1 LFVVHVIQGLVQLLF
16 ARGDLMRSM
25 KRRPFFTVA
34 LIFIFVATAFP
45 VFAHHGRATY
55 DETKLATI
63 MGTVSAFQ
71 FSNPHAQLFLNV
83 KDDKG
88 KIEMWVGEG
97 TSPNMLVREGWDR
110 KTIKPGDQ
118 ITATGH
124 PARDGSY
131 NMRIEKIVLPNGR
144 ELTFEGPGG
153 T

>member
-1 LFVVHVIQGLVQLLF
+1 MKSRRLFLSSVIVGLL
-16 ARGDLMRSM
+16 
-25 KRRPFFTVA
+25 
-34 LIFIFVATAFP
+34 ATAVP
-45 VFAHHGRATY
+45 AFAHHGRATY
-55 DETKLATI
+55 DETKSATI

-71 FSNPHAQLFLNV
+71 FSNPHAQLVLDV
-83 KDDKG
+83 KGDKG
-88 KIEMWVGEG
+88 KIETWVGEG

-124 PARDGSY
+124 PARNGTNS
-131 NMRIEKIVLPNGR
+131 MRIEKIVLPNGR

>member
-1 LFVVHVIQGLVQLLF
+1 MRKKITAWLIAGIALL
-16 ARGDLMRSM
+16 GVSHS
-25 KRRPFFTVA
+25 A
-34 LIFIFVATAFP
+34 L
-45 VFAHHGRATY
+45 AHHGRASY
-55 DETKLATI
+55 DATRVSTI

-71 FSNPHAQLFLNV
+71 FSNPHAELFLDV

-88 KIEMWVGEG
+88 NIEKWVGEG

-131 NMRIEKIVLPNGR
+131 TMRIEKIVLPNGK

>member
-1 LFVVHVIQGLVQLLF
+1 MRKRITARLITGIALLGISHS
-16 ARGDLMRSM
+16 AH
-25 KRRPFFTVA
+25 
-34 LIFIFVATAFP
+34 
-45 VFAHHGRATY
+45 AHHGRASY
-55 DETKLATI
+55 DATRVFTI

-71 FSNPHAQLFLNV
+71 FSNPHTQLFLDV
-83 KDDKG
+83 KDGKG
-88 KIEMWVGEG
+88 KIEKWVGEG

>member
-1 LFVVHVIQGLVQLLF
+1 MRKRITAWLIAGIALL
-16 ARGDLMRSM
+16 GISDS
-25 KRRPFFTVA
+25 A
-34 LIFIFVATAFP
+34 L
-45 VFAHHGRATY
+45 AHHGRAGY
-55 DETKLATI
+55 DASRVFTI

-71 FSNPHAQLFLNV
+71 FSNPHAQLFLDV
-83 KDDKG
+83 KGGKG
-88 KIEMWVGEG
+88 KIEKWVGEG

-124 PARDGSY
+124 PARDGSN

-153 T
+153 I

>member
-1 LFVVHVIQGLVQLLF
+1 MEGRLFL
-16 ARGDLMRSM
+16 
-25 KRRPFFTVA
+25 PVA
-34 LIFIFVATAFP
+34 VMIGFLSVAVP
-45 VFAHHGRATY
+45 MFAHHGQATY
-55 DETKLATI
+55 DETKLATVT
-63 MGTVSAFQ
+63 GTVSSFQ
-71 FSNPHAQLFLNV
+71 FSNPHAQLVLNV

-88 KIEMWVGEG
+88 NIEKWVGEG

-124 PARDGSY
+124 PARNGTNS
-131 NMRIEKIVLPNGR
+131 MRIEKIVLPNGR

>member
-1 LFVVHVIQGLVQLLF
+1 MRNRIMASVVACIVLLG
-16 ARGDLMRSM
+16 ASY
-25 KRRPFFTVA
+25 PA
-34 LIFIFVATAFP
+34 L
-45 VFAHHGRATY
+45 AHHGRASFDATRMF
-55 DETKLATI
+55 TI

-71 FSNPHAQLFLNV
+71 FSNPHVELILEV

-88 KIEMWVGEG
+88 NVEKWIGEG

-124 PARDGSY
+124 PARNGTNS
-131 NMRIEKIVLPNGR
+131 MRIEKIILQNGR